1 MPENNHYISSYFCDL
16 RTMDLPDFPSI
27 QDLNPACPPNL
38 IRQVM
43 NTKYGVQSKTNRM
56 EFIFSGPATIFFC
69 GEKKVVV
76 KCSEKDTYDFGK
88 GATMAMLKMFT
99 TKKFYKEFKKHYNYG
114 MYHSWFAAEG
124 ILLYKLGEE
133 MLKFYNELAVKGWAK
148 SQKKQLV

>member
-1 MPENNHYISSYFCDL
+1 MPENNHYISQYFCDL
-16 RTMDLPDFPSI
+16 STMDLPD
-27 QDLNPACPPNL
+27 LAYPPNL

-43 NTKYGVQSKTNRM
+43 NTKYGLQAKTNRM

-76 KCSEKDTYDFGK
+76 KCCEKDTYDFVK

-99 TKKFYKEFKKHYNYG
+99 TEGFYKEFKKRYNHGLYSG
-114 MYHSWFAAEG
+114 LYAAEG
-124 ILLYKLGEE
+124 ILLYKLGED
-133 MLKFYNELAVKGWAK
+133 MLTFYNELAIKGWNK